1 MAATGDISRAYE
13 AGVEPVMN
21 DVAFTTS
28 AGAITIYEGTAV
40 GIDPNTNVVEEAFD
54 AANNFA
60 GFAQA
65 KAVKGTQ
72 THVHV
77 RSKGIIKLTLA
88 DSPGADPNA
97 DPAVGT
103 DVEVGDSVY
112 ASADDTFTKVSASG
126 MLIGKVH
133 RVLSTS
139 GANATC
145 LVYFEAVSLRSV

>member
-13 AGVEPVMN
+13 VGVEPVMN
-21 DVAFTTS
+21 DVAFTTAS
-28 AGAITIYEGTAV
+28 GAITIYEGTAV
-40 GIDPNTNVVEEAFD
+40 GIDPNTNLVEEAFD

-77 RSKGIIKLTLA
+77 RSKGIIKLTVA
-88 DSPGADPNA
+88 DSDDGSTTA
-97 DPAVGT
+97 GT

-112 ASADDTFTKVSASG
+112 ASADDTFTKVSGSG
-126 MLIGKVH
+126 MSIGKVH

-145 LVYFEAVSLRSV
+145 LVYFEAVSLRSL

>member
-77 RSKGIIKLTLA
+77 RSRGIIKLTVA
-88 DSPGADPNA
+88 DSTDGSTTA
-97 DPAVGT
+97 GT
-103 DVEVGDSVY
+103 DVEVGDTVY
-112 ASADDTFTKVSASG
+112 ASADDTFTKTSASG
-126 MLIGKVH
+126 MSIGKVH

>member
-28 AGAITIYEGTAV
+28 AGDITIYEGTAV
-40 GIDPNTNVVEEAFD
+40 GIDPATNVVEEAFS
-54 AANNFA
+54 ATNNFV

-77 RSKGIIKLTLA
+77 RSKGIVKLTVA
-88 DSPGADPNA
+88 DSSDGSVTA
-97 DPAVGT
+97 GT

-112 ASADDTFTKVSASG
+112 ASADDTFTKTSASG

-145 LVYFEAVSLRSV
+145 MVYFEAVSLRSV